1 MQAGEQSRGGSTEA
15 AGDARRRHA
24 ARQGGRQGKSTAA
37 GRTAAKAAN
46 AGGDA
51 GGGAAGKSTRHGN
64 GGRHAAETRSRRRGL

>member
-1 MQAGEQSRGGSTEA
+1 MENSGNAQRTKARGTAGA
-15 AGDARRRHA
+15 K
-24 ARQGGRQGKSTAA
+24 RQ
-37 GRTAAKAAN
+37 AAKAAN